1 MDPDSLHQQMRA
13 ARDIGV
19 EARLLEAADA
29 TWQERSRQ
37 LQQATQRVLQPST
50 VKHYDTARQAKAM
63 VLVDELALL
72 SQGHEEAPATGPRPS
87 MFARLRSMVREASS
101 LDPQQLFIDA
111 ALLSRA
117 REREQQLAE
126 RELQQ
131 AMDAPDTLE
140 SIRNLASVMELCAE
154 AGFADETRLEQLL
167 RDARRVMSERQPQRV
182 ALALASLR
190 QLVAAG
196 IANVETH
203 AVAQLEE
210 AVCLAEEAVE
220 AAESEAG
227 GKEGESRDIALV
239 RELAGSAQAQLRVRR
254 DALAAQEEER
264 RETAWQES
272 RKLLERLV
280 ASAQAAVDANKE
292 RVQVAQEQ
300 ARLLKELNEDGQRQQ
315 HVFSERGAALQQRVV
330 ELEEQIEQQ
339 QQETELAREEI
350 KRLKWSI
357 KLTQDGAQAAK
368 RQADEEIQEAK
379 EKAEELVRQAKAEAA
394 ARRRDLE

>member
-1 MDPDSLHQQMRA
+1 
-13 ARDIGV
+13 
-19 EARLLEAADA
+19 
-29 TWQERSRQ
+29 
-37 LQQATQRVLQPST
+37 
-50 VKHYDTARQAKAM
+50 
-63 VLVDELALL
+63 
-72 SQGHEEAPATGPRPS
+72 
-87 MFARLRSMVREASS
+87 MVREASCF
-101 LDPQQLFIDA
+101 DPQPLFIDA

-190 QLVAAG
+190 QLVVAG

-227 GKEGESRDIALV
+227 CKEGESRDIALV

-300 ARLLKELNEDGQRQQ
+300 ARLLKELSEDGERQQ

-330 ELEEQIEQQ
+330 EREEQIEQQ

-379 EKAEELVRQAKAEAA
+379 EKADELVRQAKA
-394 ARRRDLE
+394 